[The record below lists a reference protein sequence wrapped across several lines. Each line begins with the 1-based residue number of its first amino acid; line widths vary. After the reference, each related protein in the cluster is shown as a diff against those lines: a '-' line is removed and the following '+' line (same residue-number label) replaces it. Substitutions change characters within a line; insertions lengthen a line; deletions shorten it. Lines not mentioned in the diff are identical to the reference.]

1 MKAMCMEFAIMNT
14 NKIFDGFS
22 KKKKKGFSNKLC
34 IQTTKQ

>member
-22 KKKKKGFSNKLC
+22 KKNKGFSNKLC